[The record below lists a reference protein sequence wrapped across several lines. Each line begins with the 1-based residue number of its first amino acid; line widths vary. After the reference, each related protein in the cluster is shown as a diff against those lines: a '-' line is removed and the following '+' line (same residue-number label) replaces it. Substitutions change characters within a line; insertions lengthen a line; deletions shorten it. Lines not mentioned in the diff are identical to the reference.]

1 MKEEPIV
8 LGFHWFEMIP
18 FLIFVIAFLPAILI
32 GFLWIRPDADMRG
45 QPGLLWALLTIPLT
59 WVAVLAYV
67 VVRAFTTPAPVR

>member
-1 MKEEPIV
+1 MPI
-8 LGFHWFEMIP
+8 GHWFELIP
-18 FLIFVIAFLPAILI
+18 LAMLAIIFAPPILV